1 MKLLSLGRSRTEQVV
16 TCLTLSRISL
26 GSTRRCAKWV
36 RSSGSRSASS
46 RTNRLVGWL
55 SWLGIGGRVSSSSWW
70 RLVGHNALPWSSIE
84 VRIKFISVFDLRW
97 LLLLVVFDFNI
108 VSLQFIGEISIHA
121 VHTSGS
127 NIRISLDNSQR
138 ILESGDSAREHS
150 SALSH
155 LWGLSK
161 HIRYSLVRVDSVPE
175 VLGQLV
181 LGFLNKEV
189 ANLLGNSIA
198 NTAEDKGEIR
208 VNSSSDFFNER
219 VLSTHLGLGSIES
232 LLLGLIIGM
241 TRVERYFSRVVSL
254 VFFKVHVISENI
266 ALFSFDDGT
275 NHLEGVGSA
284 LG

>member
-1 MKLLSLGRSRTEQVV
+1 M
-16 TCLTLSRISL
+16 
-26 GSTRRCAKWV
+26 
-36 RSSGSRSASS
+36 
-46 RTNRLVGWL
+46 
-55 SWLGIGGRVSSSSWW
+55 
-70 RLVGHNALPWSSIE
+70 VGHNALPWW
-84 VRIKFISVFDLRW
+84 W

-108 VSLQFIGEISIHA
+108 VSLQFISEISIHA
-121 VHTSGS
+121 VHTSGGD
-127 NIRISLDNSQR
+127 IRISLDNSQR
-138 ILESGDSAREHS
+138 ILESSDSAREHS

-219 VLSTHLGLGSIES
+219 VLSAHLGLGSIES

-266 ALFSFDDGT
+266 ALLSFDDGT

>member
-1 MKLLSLGRSRTEQVV
+1 MKLLSLSRSRTEQVIS
-16 TCLTLSRISL
+16 CLTLSRISL

-36 RSSGSRSASS
+36 RSSGSRSASR

-55 SWLGIGGRVSSSSWW
+55 SLLSIGGRVSSSSWW
-70 RLVGHNALPWSSIE
+70 RLVGHNALPWW
-84 VRIKFISVFDLRW
+84 W

-121 VHTSGS
+121 VHTSGGD
-127 NIRISLDNSQR
+127 IRISLDNSQR

-198 NTAEDKGEIR
+198 NTAKDKGEIR

-219 VLSTHLGLGSIES
+219 VLSAHLGLGSIES
-232 LLLGLIIGM
+232 LLLGLILGM
-241 TRVERYFSRVVSL
+241 TRVERYFSRIVSL

-266 ALFSFDDGT
+266 ALLSFDDGT